1 MPNIDI
7 NIKCG
12 NSLIS
17 HIDTNTTL
25 ENFTAN
31 LQNRLIAANKKQD
44 LFLNQ
49 SLNSEIKDIEK
60 KAQSKFQ
67 EMRKNV
73 ESYKN
78 EGNKQVAKAYKDT
91 YENAYQYLCE
101 LFKRNC
107 NEYINFHQV
116 LKDFFHKYGYINLA
130 QLEPETKFYI
140 ESYAEF
146 FDFHKSVDF
155 ERKTQREIPQ
165 KELENLLKLMQIYE
179 DFNQKATFEW
189 RFAFPEVL
197 DSNGDFIGFDLIIGN
212 PPYMQVPKGIFDTKL
227 YPYSEDKDKG
237 KQNLYKVFIELGYN
251 LGHTNSIISLITQ
264 SSIMCDLSAQ
274 YTRELLLKST
284 QMHYFVEFK
293 KNQKIFT
300 NVIQGVCIIEFQKAK
315 PTKTHSFQI
324 AINNAESQM
333 DKIQFESITQQ
344 QILDFFPLYEIPLI
358 KKGEMPIVAK
368 VKTGKILLKDML
380 DSSLQGNINTIHLKK
395 IQSNKRTNISIYKG
409 AHCHRWYLDKGFY
422 GLDNEL
428 THKIITKNKNQ
439 FIITTQNITG
449 TADKIRIYANFTES
463 KRRKI
468 SGWASELKA
477 SKLAF

>member
-1 MPNIDI
+1 MDINPNSCNIARLRLWIELLKNTYYLNFSKDKDSKIHKLQTLPNIDI

-67 EMRKNV
+67 EMRENV

-78 EGNKQVAKAYKDT
+78 EGNKQAAKTYKDT

-130 QLEPETKFYI
+130 QLELETKLQI
-140 ESYAEF
+140 ESYVEF

-155 ERKTQREIPQ
+155 ERKTSREIPQ

-189 RFAFPEVL
+189 RFAFP
-197 DSNGDFIGFDLIIGN
+197 
-212 PPYMQVPKGIFDTKL
+212 
-227 YPYSEDKDKG
+227 
-237 KQNLYKVFIELGYN
+237 
-251 LGHTNSIISLITQ
+251 
-264 SSIMCDLSAQ
+264 
-274 YTRELLLKST
+274 
-284 QMHYFVEFK
+284 
-293 KNQKIFT
+293 
-300 NVIQGVCIIEFQKAK
+300 
-315 PTKTHSFQI
+315 
-324 AINNAESQM
+324 
-333 DKIQFESITQQ
+333 
-344 QILDFFPLYEIPLI
+344 
-358 KKGEMPIVAK
+358 
-368 VKTGKILLKDML
+368 
-380 DSSLQGNINTIHLKK
+380 
-395 IQSNKRTNISIYKG
+395 
-409 AHCHRWYLDKGFY
+409 
-422 GLDNEL
+422 
-428 THKIITKNKNQ
+428 
-439 FIITTQNITG
+439 
-449 TADKIRIYANFTES
+449 
-463 KRRKI
+463 
-468 SGWASELKA
+468 
-477 SKLAF
+477 